1 MSWQESINPT
11 TAVWRGVEAY
21 AAERI
26 QELTDV
32 CVSVESSESAIRQAQ
47 AGIAEMRVLLALP
60 NRLML
65 TNQQGRKSS
74 QNRGY

>member
-32 CVSVESSESAIRQAQ
+32 CFLWNPVNQLFARRKRESRRCAYCWSHQTDSC
-47 AGIAEMRVLLALP
+47 
-60 NRLML
+60 
-65 TNQQGRKSS
+65 
-74 QNRGY
+74 